1 MSCTRIDAATRARAA
16 EGCAALCPLSVTIN
30 EHEDREDV
38 DGRACRCV
46 AAQPSA
52 ARFDRVD
59 DARRSGT
66 LASDV
71 VTFALPREAGL
82 STENAAQL

>member
-1 MSCTRIDAATRARAA
+1 MKIERMLMVERAV
-16 EGCAALCPLSVTIN
+16 ALRHSLRRRVSI
-30 EHEDREDV
+30 
-38 DGRACRCV
+38 ACG
-46 AAQPSA
+46 
-52 ARFDRVD
+52 

-71 VTFALPREAGL
+71 VTFALPRDAGL